1 MVADFAWFSEL
12 VGNSFLPVA
21 KPKPDGTSAPKSDCE
36 VESYDADPQTHRWCC
51 RSHERSEAEYSDLL
65 AGRRARGELNPDKW
79 PPVRDG
85 DAFEVSAAGAAAG
98 NAFEVAPEK
107 APDDQTMDDLE

>member
-1 MVADFAWFSEL
+1 
-12 VGNSFLPVA
+12 LP
-21 KPKPDGTSAPKSDCE
+21 
-36 VESYDADPQTHRWCC
+36 ESYGDDSEAHRWCC
-51 RSHERSEAEYSDLL
+51 RPHEDREAEYSDQL
-65 AGRRARGELNPDKW
+65 AERRARGELNPETW

-98 NAFEVAPEK
+98 NAFELPPEN